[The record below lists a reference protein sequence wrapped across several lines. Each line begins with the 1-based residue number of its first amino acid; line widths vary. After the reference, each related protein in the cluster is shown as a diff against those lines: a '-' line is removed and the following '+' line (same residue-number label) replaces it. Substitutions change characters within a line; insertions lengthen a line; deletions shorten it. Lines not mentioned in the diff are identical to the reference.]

1 MGTPA
6 TLFALFIFSQN
17 PTQARVSFCAVGDIL
32 LDRGIRAS
40 IQSNS
45 VDYPFEHVSEFIN
58 DFDLA
63 FCNLECPVS
72 AVGQSTGK
80 IYCFRADT
88 SYFSGVQDAGFNLFS
103 LANNHIID
111 WGEKACLDTKQ
122 LIEKNNLYV
131 VGAGK
136 DQVEAQAP
144 LFIKMNG
151 LKFAFLASVGIPLKD
166 MIWPISKP
174 GPAQANLEQLVELI
188 LKIRQSIDYIVVS
201 LHWGTEYE
209 HLPRSH
215 QVIWAHT
222 LINAGADLIIGHHP
236 HVLQSIEYYNNR
248 VILYSL
254 GNFIFDQ
261 HKLYQRQSGIFSCIF
276 KKGRID
282 SICFHPVLLQDFQP
296 RLAQDT
302 VFELIVQKIN
312 VISKKYN
319 AVFLKTKNQ
328 LFITDSSCVLSI
340 DTPIMRAGFSG
351 KTILVTRNSIEMYD
365 SNGMLIDTIN
375 INKHLEIKDCCFI
388 KDANTYRLFAIVG
401 KVNGEFGDFISQFKF
416 TPESIIPECCT
427 QDIKHRPWK
436 ILTADIDCDS
446 TPEICIG
453 ACKVNSLDKTGNR
466 LLLYKWNGT
475 NFYPTYTS
483 SKNLKS
489 FIDFTL
495 QDIDNDG
502 LDDLITLEANTD
514 EKNRIIIYQWLGI
527 GFSKYRD
534 LTTDVEDNWLCN
546 IDIESLISNHYIDQK
561 K

>member
-6 TLFALFIFSQN
+6 TLFALYIFSQN
-17 PTQARVSFCAVGDIL
+17 PTQASVSLCAVGDIL

-40 IQSNS
+40 IQNNS

-131 VGAGK
+131 IGAGK
-136 DQVEAQAP
+136 DQTEAQAP

-188 LKIRQSIDYIVVS
+188 LKIRQTVDYIVVS
-201 LHWGTEYE
+201 LHWGNEYE

-248 VILYSL
+248 IILYSL
-254 GNFIFDQ
+254 GNFVFDQ

-302 VFELIVQKIN
+302 VFELIAQKIN
-312 VISKKYN
+312 VISEKYN

-340 DTPIMRAGFSG
+340 DTPIMRAGFNR
-351 KTILVTRNSIEMYD
+351 KTILVTQTSIEMYD
-365 SNGMLIDTIN
+365 SSGMLIDTVN
-375 INKHLEIKDCCFI
+375 INEHLEIKDCCFV
-388 KDANTYRLFAIVG
+388 KDANTCRLFAIVG

-416 TPESIIPECCT
+416 TSESIIPECCV
-427 QDIKHRPWK
+427 QDINHRPWK

-446 TPEICIG
+446 TSEICIG
-453 ACKVNSLDKTGNR
+453 ACKINSLDKTGNR

-475 NFYPTYTS
+475 NLYPTYTS

-502 LDDLITLEANTD
+502 LDDLITLEAKTD
-514 EKNRIIIYQWLGI
+514 GKNRVAIYQWLGI

-546 IDIESLISNHYIDQK
+546 IDIESLISNHDTN
-561 K
+561 

>member
-17 PTQARVSFCAVGDIL
+17 PTQARVSLCAVGDIL

-45 VDYPFEHVSEFIN
+45 VDYPFKHVSEFIN

-136 DQVEAQAP
+136 DQAEAQAP
-144 LFIKMNG
+144 LSIKMNG

-166 MIWPISKP
+166 MIWPISKS

-188 LKIRQSIDYIVVS
+188 LKIRQTVDYIVVS

-261 HKLYQRQSGIFSCIF
+261 HKLYQRQSGVFSCIF

-302 VFELIVQKIN
+302 VFELIAQKIN

-351 KTILVTRNSIEMYD
+351 KTILVTRTSIEMYD
-365 SNGMLIDTIN
+365 SSGMLIDTVN
-375 INKHLEIKDCCFI
+375 INEHWEIKDCCFV
-388 KDANTYRLFAIVG
+388 KDASTCRLFAIVG

-416 TPESIIPECCT
+416 TPESIIPECCI
-427 QDIKHRPWK
+427 QDTKHRPWK

-446 TPEICIG
+446 TPEIYIG
-453 ACKVNSLDKTGNR
+453 ACKINSLDKTGNR

-475 NFYPTYTS
+475 NLYPTYTS

-495 QDIDNDG
+495 QDIDSDG
-502 LDDLITLEANTD
+502 LDDLIALEINKDGT
-514 EKNRIIIYQWLGI
+514 KRIMIYQWLGF
-527 GFSKYRD
+527 GFSGYRE
-534 LTTDVEDNWLCN
+534 LAKNLNETWLSN
-546 IDIESLISNHYIDQK
+546 IDIDSLISNHYIDQK

>member
-1 MGTPA
+1 VGTPA

-17 PTQARVSFCAVGDIL
+17 PTQARVSLCAVGDIL

-45 VDYPFEHVSEFIN
+45 VDYPFKHVSEFIN

-136 DQVEAQAP
+136 DQAEAQAP
-144 LFIKMNG
+144 LSIKMNG

-166 MIWPISKP
+166 MIWPISKS

-188 LKIRQSIDYIVVS
+188 LKIRQTVDYIVVS

-261 HKLYQRQSGIFSCIF
+261 HKLYQRQSGVFSCIF

-302 VFELIVQKIN
+302 VFELIAQKIN

-351 KTILVTRNSIEMYD
+351 KTILVTRTSIEMYD
-365 SNGMLIDTIN
+365 SSGMLIDTVN
-375 INKHLEIKDCCFI
+375 INEHLEIKDCCFV
-388 KDANTYRLFAIVG
+388 KDASTCRLFAIVG

-416 TPESIIPECCT
+416 TPESIIPECCI
-427 QDIKHRPWK
+427 QDTKHRPWK

-446 TPEICIG
+446 TPEIYIG
-453 ACKVNSLDKTGNR
+453 ACKINSLDKTGNR

-475 NFYPTYTS
+475 NLYPTYTS

-495 QDIDNDG
+495 QDIDSDG
-502 LDDLITLEANTD
+502 LDDLIALEINKDGT
-514 EKNRIIIYQWLGI
+514 KRIMVYQWLGF
-527 GFSKYRD
+527 GFSGYRE
-534 LTTDVEDNWLCN
+534 LAKNLNETWLSN
-546 IDIESLISNHYIDQK
+546 IDIDSLISNHYIDQK

>member
-17 PTQARVSFCAVGDIL
+17 PTQARVSLCAVGDIL

-45 VDYPFEHVSEFIN
+45 VDYPFKHVSEFIN

-136 DQVEAQAP
+136 DQAEAQAP
-144 LFIKMNG
+144 LSIKMNG

-166 MIWPISKP
+166 MIWPISKS

-188 LKIRQSIDYIVVS
+188 LKIRQTVDYIVVS

-261 HKLYQRQSGIFSCIF
+261 HKLYQRQSGVFSCIF

-302 VFELIVQKIN
+302 VFELIAQKIN

-351 KTILVTRNSIEMYD
+351 KTILVTRTSIEMYD
-365 SNGMLIDTIN
+365 SSGMLIDTVN
-375 INKHLEIKDCCFI
+375 INEHLEIKDCCFV
-388 KDANTYRLFAIVG
+388 KDASTCRLFAIVG

-416 TPESIIPECCT
+416 TPESIIPECCI
-427 QDIKHRPWK
+427 QDTKHRPWK

-446 TPEICIG
+446 TPEIYIG
-453 ACKVNSLDKTGNR
+453 ACKINSLDKTGNR

-475 NFYPTYTS
+475 NLYPTYTS

-495 QDIDNDG
+495 QDIDSDG
-502 LDDLITLEANTD
+502 LDDLIALEINKDGT
-514 EKNRIIIYQWLGI
+514 KRIMVYQWLGF
-527 GFSKYRD
+527 GFSGYRE
-534 LTTDVEDNWLCN
+534 LAKNLNETWLSN
-546 IDIESLISNHYIDQK
+546 IDIDSLISNHYIDQK